1 MMWCGMLLLSS
12 VTFHP
17 PCVTPN
23 PPTPS
28 TATAAPIMLR
38 DIREELRREKPA
50 NKEIAA
56 MPVPVDSTTLAA
68 VVKPWDMGR

>member
-1 MMWCGMLLLSS
+1 MHDVVWHAVVIKCHLSP
-12 VTFHP
+12 TLCDP
-17 PCVTPN
+17 Q

-56 MPVPVDSTTLAA
+56 MPVPVDSTTLS
-68 VVKPWDMGR
+68 GG